1 MYWQQF
7 GPADGIPA
15 VVLHGG
21 PGSALSPRL
30 CALAC
35 QAGPYRVITFD
46 QRGCGNSAP
55 RGATRSNTLDHLVAD
70 IDALRIA
77 LGIPR
82 WLVMGGSWGATL
94 AAAYAARHTGA
105 VSGVLLR
112 GLFVPSH
119 AELSWFFQE
128 AAGQY
133 PTAWHALADLAP
145 ADARHALLPW
155 LIAVF
160 REGDSALQQ
169 AVAQAWLAW
178 ERALGG
184 SPPAPPAQGEALT
197 TAVDRYRVQTHYLS
211 HQCWLGD
218 TGVAQSC
225 AQLGTIPLLFIH
237 GENDQVC
244 RPAAARAAWQTN
256 PAGRWHTV
264 PGAGH
269 DPFHPAMIGAM
280 AQALRQFA
288 RQSDFAPYGTP
299 A

>member
-1 MYWQQF
+1 MLDLPPSAPPLAIGPTGYLALSGGHSMYWQQF

-119 AELSWFFQE
+119 AELSWFF
-128 AAGQY
+128 
-133 PTAWHALADLAP
+133 
-145 ADARHALLPW
+145 R
-155 LIAVF
+155 
-160 REGDSALQQ
+160 R
-169 AVAQAWLAW
+169 
-178 ERALGG
+178 
-184 SPPAPPAQGEALT
+184 PPASTPP
-197 TAVDRYRVQTHYLS
+197 H
-211 HQCWLGD
+211 
-218 TGVAQSC
+218 
-225 AQLGTIPLLFIH
+225 
-237 GENDQVC
+237 
-244 RPAAARAAWQTN
+244 
-256 PAGRWHTV
+256 
-264 PGAGH
+264 
-269 DPFHPAMIGAM
+269 
-280 AQALRQFA
+280 
-288 RQSDFAPYGTP
+288 GTP
-299 A
+299 WQISRLPMRGMPCCPG